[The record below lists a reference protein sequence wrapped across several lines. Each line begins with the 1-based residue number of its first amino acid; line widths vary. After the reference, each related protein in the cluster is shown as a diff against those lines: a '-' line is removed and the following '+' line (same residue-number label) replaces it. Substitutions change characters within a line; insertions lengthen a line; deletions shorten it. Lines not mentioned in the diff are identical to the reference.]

1 MSNVSTP
8 EGFLVR
14 AQDGPFVSVG
24 GGFGVRYLL
33 EEAQTDGAFALV
45 EHPIGPRHLAA
56 PRHTHRNEDEY
67 TYVTEGE
74 VGVEVAG
81 EALVVRAGE
90 LVLKPRGIPHAV
102 WNASDAPARMLE
114 IIAPA
119 AFASYFTELASL
131 VPADGP
137 PDMAALGALW
147 ARYELDM
154 DLGSVAELCERHAV
168 HFGPAGR

>member
-1 MSNVSTP
+1 MAHPSPVQ
-8 EGFLVR
+8 EYLVR
-14 AQDGPFVSVG
+14 EQDGPFVSVG
-24 GGFGVRYLL
+24 GGFGVRYMLD
-33 EEAQTDGAFALV
+33 APQTEGAFALV

-74 VGVEVAG
+74 VGVEVGG

-119 AFASYFTELASL
+119 AFASYFTELAGL

-168 HFGPAGR
+168 HFGPGKR